1 MEFHRRDERL
11 QVIGDWPQPVVLR
24 KGWAKAT
31 ARPWNEE
38 SPAATLRLQRGG
50 SRFLGSCAGWLLQTG
65 STEVLSPALLPTATG
80 AWRAAGFINE
90 AQLRLFEHTL
100 IAPIAPAEHR
110 VDESGWHW
118 RELALLDRMAFERR
132 WYLGEAG
139 LAEAY
144 EATPRATILIVDEE
158 GVPVGFAIV
167 GIGLGVAYLQ
177 RLAVKPRRQRHGLG
191 RSLVRASLAWARKQG
206 ARTMLLNT
214 QTDNDGA
221 VGLYL
226 GEGFVEVGG
235 LMVLAYRRG
244 GEE

>member
-1 MEFHRRDERL
+1 MENHRRNDRL

-50 SRFLGSCAGWLLQTG
+50 SRFLGSCAGWLLETG
-65 STEVLSPALLPTATG
+65 STEVLSPALLPAATG
-80 AWRAAGFINE
+80 TWRAAGFINE
-90 AQLRLFEHTL
+90 AHLRLFEHTL
-100 IAPIAPAEHR
+100 IAPIAPAQHL
-110 VDESGWHW
+110 VGESRPHW
-118 RELALLDRMAFERR
+118 RHMALVDRLAFEPR

-144 EATPRATILIVDEE
+144 GATPRATILMIPEE
-158 GVPVGFAIV
+158 GAPPAFAIV

-177 RLAVKPRRQRHGLG
+177 RLAVDPRRRRQGLG
-191 RSLVRASLAWARKQG
+191 RSLVRASLAWARKHG

-244 GEE
+244 GER